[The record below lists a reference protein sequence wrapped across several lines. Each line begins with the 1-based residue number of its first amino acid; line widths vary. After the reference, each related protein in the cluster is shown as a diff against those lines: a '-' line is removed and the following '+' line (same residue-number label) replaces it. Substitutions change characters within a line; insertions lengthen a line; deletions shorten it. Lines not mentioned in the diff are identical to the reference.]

1 MDNSKPL
8 DTSKIEVSNILC
20 DFEAIIDL
28 DLAIIYYIATHLKN
42 VDLIDTSIL
51 RASSY
56 NALRNLL
63 LFRTTNNPLSIIIK
77 EEYKDSLN
85 DLYKEL
91 MEKHEQEIL
100 DLCRFNDLASYI
112 KILYTTG
119 KLVNITINCD
129 TELQVEYTKKNMP
142 ELKVVLKETNLS
154 NYNTLFVKYSSNL
167 LRFEEIME
175 KKIYI
180 VNAMYNYNNFIFKPE
195 VLLLIDSNKICTV
208 DIYQDLTVPNLCN
221 SQF

>member
-28 DLAIIYYIATHLKN
+28 DLATIYYIATNLKN

-51 RASSY
+51 KASSY

-63 LFRTTNNPLSIIIK
+63 LFRTTNNPLSVIIK

-85 DLYKEL
+85 NLYKEL

-100 DLCRFNDLASYI
+100 DLCRFNDLARYI

-129 TELQVEYTKKNMP
+129 TELQVEYTKKNIP
-142 ELKVVLKETNLS
+142 ELKW
-154 NYNTLFVKYSSNL
+154 
-167 LRFEEIME
+167 
-175 KKIYI
+175 KKIL
-180 VNAMYNYNNFIFKPE
+180 N
-195 VLLLIDSNKICTV
+195 
-208 DIYQDLTVPNLCN
+208 
-221 SQF
+221 